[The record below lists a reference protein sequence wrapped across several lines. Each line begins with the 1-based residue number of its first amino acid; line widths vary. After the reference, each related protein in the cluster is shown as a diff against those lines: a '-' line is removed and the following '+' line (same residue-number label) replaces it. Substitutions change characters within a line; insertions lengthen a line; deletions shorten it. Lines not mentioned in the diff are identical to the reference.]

1 MGEIPYMDRSMFL
14 YQNYHRIGLLKV
26 VEFTINL
33 SDSSPLPLLEKSVDP
48 LFISFVS
55 SLLAFSQTIEATTLA
70 QLTFSPFSYAI

>member
-1 MGEIPYMDRSMFL
+1 VKYHTWIDRCFSIKIIT
-14 YQNYHRIGLLKV
+14 RIGLLKV

-33 SDSSPLPLLEKSVDP
+33 SDPSPPPLLEKSVDP